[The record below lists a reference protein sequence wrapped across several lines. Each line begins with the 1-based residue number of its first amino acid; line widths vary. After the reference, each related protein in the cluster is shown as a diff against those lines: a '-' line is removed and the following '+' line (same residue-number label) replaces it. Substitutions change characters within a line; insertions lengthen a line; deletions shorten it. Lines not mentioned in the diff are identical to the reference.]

1 MQRFCP
7 TCGTAL
13 DDEMRFCP
21 SCGSPVPQPQAA
33 PQQANVYAQYS
44 PAPTAAPAT
53 ASQPLRGAP
62 GVSKVMV
69 ILYLVTFVIVS
80 ILNAV
85 TVARYGGS
93 FNNGLNLIL
102 NVTFGFTAA
111 ILLLLGVFIRK
122 APALYGVGLIVL
134 AVQSVISIVRTLLS
148 GYGAT
153 GMNVLLNSLMILFYV
168 IPLIIASIHY
178 FTKGRGIKGGLKNAM
193 TIIGFVFIVLSYGY
207 DLVEMIDLAVRYGSS
222 GVLFIWSI
230 CTVSVSL
237 IRSLFLFIAT
247 LAFTVRRKTV

>member
-7 TCGTAL
+7 NCGTAL
-13 DDEMRFCP
+13 DEEMMFCP
-21 SCGSPVPQPQAA
+21 SCGSPVPQPQFAS
-33 PQQANVYAQYS
+33 QRANVYPQYS
-44 PAPTAAPAT
+44 PAPSAS
-53 ASQPLRGAP
+53 SQPLRGAP

-69 ILYLVTFVIVS
+69 ILYLVTFGIAF

-85 TVARYGGS
+85 AVARYGGS

-122 APALYGVGLIVL
+122 APALYGAGLIVL
-134 AVQSVISIVRTLLS
+134 AVQSVVSMARTLIF
-148 GYGAT
+148 GGGGASAGIT
-153 GMNVLLNSLMILFYV
+153 LILDLACLLLFV
-168 IPLIIASIHY
+168 VPLIVASFHY

-193 TIIGFVFIVLSYGY
+193 TVLGLVFVVLSDGY
-207 DLVEMIDLAVRYGSS
+207 ELFEMIRFAVTYGSS
-222 GVLFIWSI
+222 GSIFIQSI
-230 CTVSVSL
+230 CTVFVSL
-237 IRSLFLFIAT
+237 IGSVFLFIAT

>member
-44 PAPTAAPAT
+44 PAPAAAPAT

-102 NVTFGFTAA
+102 NVTFE
-111 ILLLLGVFIRK
+111 I
-122 APALYGVGLIVL
+122 
-134 AVQSVISIVRTLLS
+134 
-148 GYGAT
+148 
-153 GMNVLLNSLMILFYV
+153 
-168 IPLIIASIHY
+168 
-178 FTKGRGIKGGLKNAM
+178 GRAH
-193 TIIGFVFIVLSYGY
+193 V
-207 DLVEMIDLAVRYGSS
+207 
-222 GVLFIWSI
+222 
-230 CTVSVSL
+230 
-237 IRSLFLFIAT
+237 
-247 LAFTVRRKTV
+247 